1 MDIKELEAADYD
13 LLENIKAAFYR
24 LWKLKIVVVLSTLI
38 GLLAFFI
45 FLTITGNQTVYQ
57 SAAGIYSAMYGS
69 YEDSA
74 EGVRAMNTYA
84 SMLGTSSVCER
95 AAETL
100 GDSNITADDLA
111 DMVRRGQIYLAGAS
125 NNSREFGYRLTLV
138 TALNSSNRIVDVTN
152 AMAQA
157 FSNELNDF
165 LGVSTLRILDPATS
179 YYASQSINVQLFMIL
194 FGAAGFFL
202 SAMAIFIHAL
212 FSSKVYTIG
221 QCEKNQEMILGMI
234 PYSSKK

>member
-13 LLENIKAAFYR
+13 LLENVKAAFYR
-24 LWKLKIVVVLSTLI
+24 LWKLKLVVVLSALA
-38 GLLAFFI
+38 GVLAFFI
-45 FLTITGNQTVYQ
+45 FLSVTGNQTVYQ

-74 EGVRAMNTYA
+74 EGVKAMNTYA
-84 SMLGTSSVCER
+84 SMLGTSSVCTR

-100 GDSNITADDLA
+100 GNPDITADDLA
-111 DMVRRGQIYLAGAS
+111 NMVRNGQIYLSGAS
-125 NNSREFGYRLTLV
+125 SNSREYSYRLTLV
-138 TALNSSNRIVDVTN
+138 TAMENSNHIVEVTN

-157 FSNELNDF
+157 FSNELTDI
-165 LGVSTLRILDPATS
+165 LGVSPLRILDPATS
-179 YYASQSINVQLFMIL
+179 YYASQSINVKLYMAL
-194 FGAAGFFL
+194 FGAAGFLL
-202 SAMAIFIHAL
+202 SAMVIFVQAF

-221 QCEKNQEMILGMI
+221 QCEKNRDMILGMI

>member
-1 MDIKELEAADYD
+1 MDIKELEAEDYD
-13 LLENIKAAFYR
+13 LLENVKAAFYR
-24 LWKLKIVVVLSTLI
+24 LWKLKLVVVLSALA
-38 GLLAFFI
+38 GVLAFLV
-45 FLTITGNQTVYQ
+45 FLSFTGNRTVYQ

-84 SMLGTSSVCER
+84 SMLGTSSVCAR

-100 GDSNITADDLA
+100 GDPNITADDLA
-111 DMVRRGQIYLAGAS
+111 NMVRRGQIYLAGAS
-125 NNSREFGYRLTLV
+125 SNSREFGYRLTLV
-138 TALNSSNRIVDVTN
+138 TALESSNRIVDVTN

-165 LGVSTLRILDPATS
+165 LGVSTLRILDPATT
-179 YYASQSINVQLFMIL
+179 YYMSQSINVKLYMAL
-194 FGAAGFFL
+194 SGAAGLFL
-202 SAMAIFIHAL
+202 SAMIIFIQAF

-221 QCEKNQEMILGMI
+221 QCEKNRDLILGMI
-234 PYSSKK
+234 PYSKK

>member
-13 LLENIKAAFYR
+13 LLENVKAAFHQ
-24 LWKLKIVVVLSTLI
+24 LWKLKLVVILSALV
-38 GLLAFFI
+38 GLLTFFI
-45 FLTITGNQTVYQ
+45 YLSFTGNQTVYQ

-84 SMLGTSSVCER
+84 SMLGTSSVCAR

-100 GDSNITADDLA
+100 GDPDITADDLA
-111 DMVRRGQIYLAGAS
+111 NMVRRGQIYLAGAS
-125 NNSREFGYRLTLV
+125 SNSREFGYRLTLV
-138 TALNSSNRIVDVTN
+138 TALESSNRIVDVTN

-165 LGVSTLRILDPATS
+165 LGVSTLRILDPATT
-179 YYASQSINVQLFMIL
+179 YYMSQSINVKLYMAL
-194 FGAAGFFL
+194 SGAAGLFL
-202 SAMAIFIHAL
+202 SAMIIFIQAF

-221 QCEKNQEMILGMI
+221 QCEKNRDLILGMI
-234 PYSSKK
+234 PYSKK